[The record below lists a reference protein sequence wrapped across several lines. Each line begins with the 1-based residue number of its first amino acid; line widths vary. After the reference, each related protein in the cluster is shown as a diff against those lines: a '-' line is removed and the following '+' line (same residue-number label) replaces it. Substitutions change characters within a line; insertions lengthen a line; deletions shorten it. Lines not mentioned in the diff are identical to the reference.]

1 MRISG
6 GFLKGRVLSYRKKS
20 ECRPTQSKVREAI
33 FNILAAGVEGKNV
46 ADFFAGTGALGFE
59 ALSRGAVSITFVDNS
74 IDAIKMLKKNA
85 KLLGVENCV
94 RIIKTETSMAISKLK
109 RESVKF
115 DLIFADPPYKTSME
129 MMKSIF
135 SNIGMIMNDNGIF
148 LLETDKN
155 YDDIDI
161 TGLEIKKEKT
171 YGSTRIWIYQA
182 KRTGCCVSWKF

>member
-1 MRISG
+1 MRITG
-6 GFLKGRVLSYRKKS
+6 GFLKGRVLSYREKS

-33 FNILAAGVEGKNV
+33 FNILATDIEGKNV

-59 ALSRGAVSITFVDNS
+59 ALSRGAVSVTFVDNS
-74 IDAIKMLKKNA
+74 ADAIKMLKRNA
-85 KLLGVENCV
+85 EILGVEKSV
-94 RIIKTETSMAISKLK
+94 RIIKMETTMAIKKLR

-129 MMKSIF
+129 KIKSIF
-135 SNIGMIMNDNGIF
+135 FDIEMIMNDNGIF